1 MSILKAI
8 ISFWSIGPNTNFF
21 TDDISTC
28 SLILMKITIQN
39 FLNAIAPLSS
49 KKRDLGEILVIS
61 FLESQWKNGQTTQVN
76 DVLNNIKSISSAS
89 INRKLKNLKKNHV
102 LSFNADIDDE
112 RIKIISKGKNFNTYI
127 KDLEKCIT
135 DNESIFFKKP

>member
-8 ISFWSIGPNTNFF
+8 ISFWSIGLNTNFF
-21 TDDISTC
+21 TDDIFTC
-28 SLILMKITIQN
+28 TLILMKITIQN

-49 KKRDLGEILVIS
+49 KKKDLGEILVIS

-102 LSFNADIDDE
+102 LSFNTDIDDE

>member
-21 TDDISTC
+21 TDDIFTC
-28 SLILMKITIQN
+28 TLIVMKKTIQN

-49 KKRDLGEILVIS
+49 KKKDLGEMLIIS
-61 FLESQWKNGQTTQVN
+61 FLESQWSNGQTTQVN

-89 INRKLKNLKKNHV
+89 INRKLKNLKMNHV
-102 LSFNADIDDE
+102 LSFNADINDE
-112 RIKIISKGKNFNTYI
+112 RIKIISKGKNFDTYI